1 MKQILLASAMVLSGS
16 AVLAGGSHSDGHGH
30 GDMMTDGD
38 ADHHAEMMEIGRPS
52 DPENVTR
59 VIEIKMMETEDGD
72 MIFEPT
78 VLEITQG
85 ETIKFAIENIG
96 EQEHEF
102 VMDTM
107 ASVAE
112 HKALM
117 EEFPFMEHDD
127 PNAVR
132 LLPGEKAEI
141 IWSFVNDGG
150 FEFAC
155 LIPGHYESGM
165 HGPLAVIKNPDS

>member
-16 AVLAGGSHSDGHGH
+16 AALAGGSHSSGHGH

-38 ADHHAEMMEIGRPS
+38 SDHHADMMAIGRPS

-72 MIFEPT
+72 MIFEPS

-107 ASVAE
+107 ASVTE

-141 IWSFVNDGG
+141 IWSFVNDGD